1 MKRNRFG
8 EKEEEYKYR
17 MSITYDIISASVIV
31 LSRRATLMTSMIRSV
46 EPPEGNI
53 SEELT
58 FVLRIDR
65 NIDEVIPEM

>member
-17 MSITYDIISASVIV
+17 MSITCDIISASVIA
-31 LSRRATLMTSMIRSV
+31 LSRRATWMTSMIRLV

-53 SEELT
+53 SEDLT

-65 NIDEVIPEM
+65 KIDEVIPEM

>member
-1 MKRNRFG
+1 MRRNRFG
-8 EKEEEYKYR
+8 EKEDEYKYR

-31 LSRRATLMTSMIRSV
+31 LSHRATWMTGMIRLV

-58 FVLRIDR
+58 FVLRIDCK
-65 NIDEVIPEM
+65 IDEVIPEM